1 METAHIDPSAPSWN
15 ECIDLLKRL
24 PELPLDARAA
34 AIEVLIRNPSP
45 GIRQQAFRVGATVLS
60 DPHLTDFLRDDGDAV
75 RRNAGSEILR
85 LRGSK
90 SFPVVVSL
98 LSDADPDVVLQAVLI
113 LARMRDPRALE
124 PLHEILRHPDP
135 NVVQEAV
142 VAIGQLG
149 DSRSV
154 PHLRPF
160 LEDDP
165 WVELAAIQALGD
177 LRAREAVPALA
188 AKLNDPFSGLPAA
201 EALARIGGC
210 AAFAALVGH
219 WMTRKP
225 GAGSEELVGLLAHVV
240 EGMCE
245 PPESLP
251 ASLRRVLIVHLDDE
265 PGALRQAAARCLLA
279 LGPGPGDL
287 HAIRVLAEE
296 AGTTAGTTAD
306 LPPSLRHRPDLLP
319 ALLAIPGKA
328 RVWGLWLAAQHPDC
342 ATAELLAA
350 QLAEAADDP
359 DLHVL
364 LPALTQALAKAHPA
378 GLGALL
384 LDLYLH
390 LGPEDRGVLQPALA
404 VYAGELKDALAG
416 RPEIDP
422 GEAIVLS
429 ANLGDPAGAIRSGLL
444 ALSPERR
451 GSAIAQLHGREDVVS
466 SLPWE
471 EWLAGDD
478 ALLPLAADAAARYR
492 LTHLL
497 PALREHAGRSPALPV
512 LLALADLRDPEAVP
526 LFQSLLERPNLRPVA
541 LECLGKIGNGAAR
554 ESLRQAIILGDRG
567 GSDAELRIAYRALAG
582 CAEPRDE
589 ALFRAAASH
598 ADWPIRLAAAEA
610 LSGSCSH
617 PENLEILALL
627 ATDPVSAVAHRALRC
642 LES

>member
-1 METAHIDPSAPSWN
+1 METAHIDPAAPSWN
-15 ECIDLLKRL
+15 ECIDLLKHL
-24 PELPLDARAA
+24 PEMPLDARAA

-60 DPHLTDFLRDDGDAV
+60 DPHLTDFLRDDSDAV

-124 PLHEILRHPDP
+124 PLHNVLRHPDP

-154 PHLRPF
+154 PHLLPF

-188 AKLNDPFSGLPAA
+188 AKLTDPFSGLPAA

-219 WMTRKP
+219 WMTRKS
-225 GAGSEELVGLLAHVV
+225 GTGTEELVGLLAHVV
-240 EGMCE
+240 EGLSD

-251 ASLRRVLIVHLDDE
+251 AGLRRVLIVHLDNE
-265 PGALRQAAARCLLA
+265 ESGALRQASARCLLA
-279 LGPGPGDL
+279 LGPGPWDA
-287 HAIRVLAEE
+287 HAARVLAEE
-296 AGTTAGTTAD
+296 AGTTAAD
-306 LPPSLRHRPDLLP
+306 LPPALRRRSDLLP

-328 RVWGLWLAAQHPDC
+328 RIWGLRLAAKYPDC
-342 ATAELLAA
+342 ATAEILAA
-350 QLAEAADDP
+350 QLAEVADDP
-359 DLHVL
+359 DL
-364 LPALTQALAKAHPA
+364 LPALTQALVQAHPA

-384 LDLYLH
+384 LDLYLQ
-390 LGPEDRGVLQPALA
+390 LGPEERGTLQPALA
-404 VYAGELKDALAG
+404 VYAGELKDALAR
-416 RPEIDP
+416 RPGIDP

-429 ANLGDPAGAIRSGLL
+429 ASLGDPADAIRSGLL
-444 ALSPERR
+444 TLSPEQRR
-451 GSAIAQLHGREDVVS
+451 NAIAQLLGREDVAS

-471 EWLAGDD
+471 EWLAGGD
-478 ALLPLAADAAARYR
+478 ALLPLAAEAAARYR

-497 PALREHAGRSPALPV
+497 PALRERAGRSPALPV

-541 LECLGKIGNGAAR
+541 LECLGKIGNDDAR
-554 ESLRQAIILGDRG
+554 ESLRQTIARG
-567 GSDAELRIAYRALAG
+567 GTDAELRIAYRALAG

-598 ADWPIRLAAAEA
+598 TDWPIRLAAAEV
-610 LSGSCSH
+610 LSSSCAQ

>member
-1 METAHIDPSAPSWN
+1 METARIDSSAPSWN

-98 LSDADPDVVLQAVLI
+98 LSDVDPDVVLQAVLI

-124 PLHEILRHPDP
+124 PLHGVLRHPDP

-154 PHLRPF
+154 PHLLPF

-165 WVELAAIQALGD
+165 WVALAAIQALGD

-188 AKLNDPFSGLPAA
+188 AKLSDPLSSLPSA
-201 EALARIGGC
+201 EALARIGGG

-219 WMTRKP
+219 WMVRERSSEGGT
-225 GAGSEELVGLLAHVV
+225 EELVGLLAHVV
-240 EGMCE
+240 EGMSE

-251 ASLRRVLIVHLDDE
+251 LGLRRVLIVHLDDASGE
-265 PGALRQAAARCLLA
+265 LRQASARCLLA
-279 LGPGPGDL
+279 LGAGPWD
-287 HAIRVLAEE
+287 ARAARVLAEE
-296 AGTTAGTTAD
+296 AGTTAD
-306 LPPSLRHRPDLLP
+306 LPPALRRRSDLLP

-328 RVWGLWLAAQHPDC
+328 RIWGLQLAAKHPDC
-342 ATAELLAA
+342 ATAEILAT
-350 QLAEAADDP
+350 QLAEVAEDP
-359 DLHVL
+359 DI
-364 LPALTQALAKAHPA
+364 LPALAQALVQAHPA
-378 GLGALL
+378 GLGAPL
-384 LDLYLH
+384 LDLYLQ

-404 VYAGELKDALAG
+404 IYSGELKEALAG
-416 RPEIDP
+416 HSGIDP
-422 GEAIVLS
+422 GESIVLS
-429 ANLGDPAGAIRSGLL
+429 ARLGDPADAIRSGLL

-451 GSAIAQLHGREDVVS
+451 GSAISQLLGREDVVS

-471 EWLAGDD
+471 EWLESDD
-478 ALLPLAADAAARYR
+478 TLLPLAAETAARYR
-492 LTHLL
+492 LTGLL
-497 PALREHAGRSPALPV
+497 PVLRERAGRSPALPV

-526 LFQSLLERPNLRPVA
+526 LFQRLLERPNLRPVA
-541 LECLGKIGNGAAR
+541 LECLGKIGDPAAR
-554 ESLRQAIILGDRG
+554 ESLRQAIARG
-567 GSDAELRIAYRALAG
+567 GTDAELRVAYRALSG

-598 ADWPIRLAAAEA
+598 ADWPIRLAAAEV
-610 LSGSCSH
+610 LSGACSQ